1 MVVIWKYW
9 YNSCINKIFA
19 DGYITTHH
27 LRCYHVE
34 KESMPGY
41 VLKEQENLL
50 LRIVDL
56 NQRLSVHSV
65 LLLIS
70 SERLIVELLN
80 QKLSMCSVLLP
91 ISS

>member
-9 YNSCINKIFA
+9 YNSCTNKILA

-50 LRIVDL
+50 LRKNIEKDSTGSEIC
-56 NQRLSVHSV
+56 NTESEAQHTQRLAANQQQEADRRA
-65 LLLIS
+65 
-70 SERLIVELLN
+70 SE
-80 QKLSMCSVLLP
+80 SG
-91 ISS
+91 